1 MSEAAITSTG
11 NAKIVAIA
19 SFIGAHIGGSG
30 TDSDGHVDFNFRLQ
44 RKIGSGSYGTVRGIL
59 NADIGGLNSPSFV
72 LHDLS
77 TALSSGTTYTYQL
90 SVQLNSHNGY
100 AHTLRVIHP
109 TINLN
114 LLKK

>member
-30 TDSDGHVDFNFRLQ
+30 MDSDGHIDFNFRLQ
-44 RKIGSGSYGTVRGIL
+44 RKIGSNSYNTVRGIL
-59 NADIGGLNSPSFV
+59 NADIGGMNSPSFV

-90 SVQLNSHNGY
+90 QVQFNSNNGY
-100 AHTLRVIHP
+100 VSTLRLMDP
-109 TINLN
+109 N
-114 LLKK
+114 LLLELYKK